1 MDATHVILCGLV
13 WAQFRKREA
22 GLELVR
28 AIDSADPELQS
39 LAEVMLEQAGLCSG
53 ELVRDAIAKDNHAA
67 LETRFLSFQASNT
80 AQTASDYWWLPLS
93 SD

>member
-28 AIDSADPELQS
+28 AIESADPELQS

-53 ELVRDAIAKDNHAA
+53 ELVKDAIAKDSHTA
-67 LETRFLSFQASNT
+67 LETRLFSFQAANT
-80 AQTASDYWWLPLS
+80 AQAASDYWWLPLS